1 MIIYKVL
8 LMSILGNDV
17 QNRIVPKNGHFIIFL
32 DILYNWFYT
41 MFIIFLGNRRWK
53 TLKNNIL
60 DYEQVNEILD
70 ILKKNKKFIE
80 VNDLGNTEFSLPI
93 RHFIV
98 GNGNND
104 IVITRSNS
112 WKWNNYYRFYIKNN
126 EWYK

>member
-1 MIIYKVL
+1 
-8 LMSILGNDV
+8 
-17 QNRIVPKNGHFIIFL
+17 
-32 DILYNWFYT
+32 

-70 ILKKNKKFIE
+70 SFKENKKFIE
-80 VNDLGNTEFSLPI
+80 VNDLGNTELSLPI